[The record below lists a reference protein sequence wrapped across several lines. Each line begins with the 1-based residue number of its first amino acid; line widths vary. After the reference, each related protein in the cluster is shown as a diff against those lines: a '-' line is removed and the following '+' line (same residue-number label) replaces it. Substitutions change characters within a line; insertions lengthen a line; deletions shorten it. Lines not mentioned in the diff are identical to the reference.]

1 VIGHGR
7 AGGGGGGRSSGA
19 RGTRGRDF
27 RMHPPPKP
35 TPCGGDAGGP
45 HRHLWDNGETS
56 VGIPTMGRPL
66 AV

>member
-1 VIGHGR
+1 V
-7 AGGGGGGRSSGA
+7 GGGGSRRSSGA

-27 RMHPPPKP
+27 RTHPPPKPTPPPP

-56 VGIPTMGRPL
+56 VGISTMGRPL